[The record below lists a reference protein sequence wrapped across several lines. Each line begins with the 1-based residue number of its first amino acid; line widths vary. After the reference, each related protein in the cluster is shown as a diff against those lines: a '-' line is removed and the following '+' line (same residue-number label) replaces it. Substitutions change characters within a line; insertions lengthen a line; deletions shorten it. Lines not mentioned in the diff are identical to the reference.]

1 MTGVQTCALPICF
14 PVTIQDGGSGVRE
27 REREGERGSKAESE
41 IRNAEKN
48 LRELSVSAVRRGSRE
63 DGEGVAYLCYICDT
77 NT

>member
-1 MTGVQTCALPICF
+1 MIG
-14 PVTIQDGGSGVRE
+14 DEGSGV

-48 LRELSVSAVRRGSRE
+48 LRELSVSAVRKGSRE
-63 DGEGVAYLCYICDT
+63 DGEGVAYLCYICNT